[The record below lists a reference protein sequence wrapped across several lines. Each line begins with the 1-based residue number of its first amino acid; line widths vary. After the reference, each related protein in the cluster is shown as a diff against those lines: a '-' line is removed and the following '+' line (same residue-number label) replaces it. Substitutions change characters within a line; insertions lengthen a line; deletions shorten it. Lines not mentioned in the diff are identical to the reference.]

1 MSKGESA
8 FPGSGRLTSLEPGA
22 NVCSGGVPQDVVA
35 DFTKNPSY
43 SGRMEPRVRSALF
56 AKPIDDSWNPQLDV
70 EDTGATTGTRK
81 PSRQRAVESGQSTEW
96 EIRQA

>member
-1 MSKGESA
+1 
-8 FPGSGRLTSLEPGA
+8 
-22 NVCSGGVPQDVVA
+22 
-35 DFTKNPSY
+35 
-43 SGRMEPRVRSALF
+43 MEPRVWPALF